1 MSYKFTLVLSRE
13 ITEEEI
19 GAMKDA
25 GCPDSAI
32 STTELPTAEK
42 EPATQLEFD
51 TDASK
56 TLAGAMEMALDAVKT
71 IPDLRPFTL
80 EVPAQPNG
88 EPPETEDSL
97 YELDPVPPII
107 TAEVEDVTPAA
118 EAEPAAAPGIAAEA
132 EPVRVPATTADTEP
146 AATPSTPAA
155 AEVAPAAPTIAAE
168 PAPAPAPAAEPA
180 PAPAPAG
187 EPAPAPA
194 IAAEP
199 APAPA
204 IAAEPAPA
212 PAIAGEPAPAAVAAQ
227 VTTPAVNGT
236 GTPPDTGF
244 LSGHLV

>member
-168 PAPAPAPAAEPA
+168 VARA
-180 PAPAPAG
+180 
-187 EPAPAPA
+187 APA

>member
-42 EPATQLEFD
+42 EPATQMEFD

-56 TLAGAMEMALDAVKT
+56 TLAGAMEMALDAIKAV
-71 IPDLRPFTL
+71 PDLRPFTL

-97 YELDPVPPII
+97 YELDPVPPTI

-118 EAEPAAAPGIAAEA
+118 EAEPAAAPSTAAEA
-132 EPVRVPATTADTEP
+132 EIT
-146 AATPSTPAA
+146 
-155 AEVAPAAPTIAAE
+155 AAPTAE
-168 PAPAPAPAAEPA
+168 IAPAPAAVA
-180 PAPAPAG
+180 
-187 EPAPAPA
+187 
-194 IAAEP
+194 
-199 APAPA
+199 
-204 IAAEPAPA
+204 
-212 PAIAGEPAPAAVAAQ
+212 EPAPAAVAEPVLAAAPAQ
-227 VTTPAVNGT
+227 VPTPAANGT
-236 GTPPDTGF
+236 GTFPDTGF
-244 LSGHLV
+244 LGGGHMV